1 MSLMQAVIIA
11 ELWPDRWQNAAGNS
25 GCSAVDTV
33 SRQLLA
39 AYGLII
45 TEYRKCEA
53 YLSLVHTPGTFDL
66 N

>member
-1 MSLMQAVIIA
+1 MSLMRAVIIA
-11 ELWPDRWQNAAGNS
+11 ELWPDRMQNAAGDS
-25 GCSAVDTV
+25 GCSEVDTV

-45 TEYRKCEA
+45 AEYRKCEA